1 MELCEIGRELHEIH
15 ERADF
20 VSFYERRGIVEIED
34 KIRCLRKVLK
44 ILASRSDEA
53 DTPEEELMGLEDFV
67 MSHLWEAFE

>member
-1 MELCEIGRELHEIH
+1 MALSEIGRELHEIH

-20 VSFYERRGIVEIED
+20 VSFYERRKIVTVEE
-34 KIRCLRKVLK
+34 KISCLKGVLK